1 VPARQPPARARDV
14 RPTMVRVPGGTRL
27 WRVHPRGR
35 EDVFETGPHV
45 EPFGGGRFDSNE
57 SFRYSFTYL
66 GMEPDT
72 ALCERLLRGLPAD
85 AAGARLLPRREVA
98 GRQLRA
104 VRLRRDLELLSLR
117 TGPELAGVYA
127 DEWLVHCDAAEYPK
141 TRAWGHW
148 LREQVPDAE
157 GFTWASKRNLAGSAV
172 ILFGDRCRD
181 AVEWDAGVAPLDLD
195 DEAGAVELRRRLAP
209 YRVTVRPPRRPPAAA
224 GGPVTHSG

>member
-1 VPARQPPARARDV
+1 
-14 RPTMVRVPGGTRL
+14 MPGGTRL

-35 EDVFETGPHV
+35 EDIFETGPHV

-57 SFRYSFTYL
+57 SFRYPFAYL

-72 ALCERLLRGLPAD
+72 ALCERLLRGLPTD

-195 DEAGAVELRRRLAP
+195 DEAGAVELGRRLAP
-209 YRVTVRPPRRPPAAA
+209 YGVTVRPPRRPPAAA
-224 GGPVTHSG
+224 GGPAPHSG